1 MRPSVS
7 SRSAGNDARVMADTR
22 PIVFVASSALHEAV
36 VQALATQMEPFA
48 IPDPWVDGQAELGKS
63 VLQWALSKVDGCS
76 YGVFVFAPDGRWGG
90 QINGNVLLELGL
102 FIARHGAERCFILR
116 EASVEV
122 PADLRGIITADYS
135 GEQFAQDPA
144 AALVPAVR
152 KIRSALRRRLTL
164 ADEIL
169 GLWLEDKAEADS
181 EGRYAL
187 VEFRSIKGE
196 LKLFGRSY
204 DESGT
209 ARLEWPKHVN
219 ACSIPTDAREIY
231 HTFDSE
237 YDDNEGEHRSLGVT
251 CFRFHENSTS
261 GDGYFVVHG
270 GGGIRKGRISFK
282 LDRVTPE
289 FSRALGLQPI
299 ELSFADRRS
308 CARLV
313 RTVAA
318 ARAADR

>member
-1 MRPSVS
+1 
-7 SRSAGNDARVMADTR
+7 MADTR
-22 PIVFVASSALHEAV
+22 PIVFVASSARHEAV
-36 VQALATQMEPFA
+36 VQALAAQMEPFA

-76 YGVFVFAPDGRWGG
+76 YGIFVFAPDERWGG

-116 EASVEV
+116 EAQVEV
-122 PADLRGIITADYS
+122 PADLRGIITADFA
-135 GEQFAQDPA
+135 GEQFAQDA
-144 AALVPAVR
+144 AGALAPAVR

-164 ADEIL
+164 ADEVL
-169 GLWLEDKAEADS
+169 GLWLEDKAAADA

-187 VEFRSIKGE
+187 VEFRSVKGE
-196 LKLFGRSY
+196 LKVFGRSY
-204 DESGT
+204 DEAGT
-209 ARLEWPKHVN
+209 AKLEWPKHVN
-219 ACSIPTDAREIY
+219 ACSIPTDAREVY

-237 YDDNEGEHRSLGVT
+237 YDDSEGEHRSLGVT

-270 GGGIRKGRISFK
+270 GGGIRKGRIAFT

-289 FSRALGLQPI
+289 FSRTQALQPI
-299 ELSFADRRS
+299 ELTLADRRG

-313 RTVAA
+313 RAVAG
-318 ARAADR
+318 ARAARR

>member
-1 MRPSVS
+1 
-7 SRSAGNDARVMADTR
+7 MADTR
-22 PIVFVASSALHEAV
+22 PIVFVASSARHEPV
-36 VQALATQMEPFA
+36 VQALAAQLEPFA

-76 YGVFVFAPDGRWGG
+76 CGIFVFAPDERWGG

-116 EASVEV
+116 ESAVEV
-122 PADLRGIITADYS
+122 PADLRGIITADFS
-135 GEQFAQDPA
+135 GEHFAQDA
-144 AALVPAVR
+144 QAALAPALR

-164 ADEIL
+164 ADEVL
-169 GLWLEDKAEADS
+169 GLWLEDKAAADA

-187 VEFRSIKGE
+187 VDFRSIKGE
-196 LKLFGRSY
+196 LKVFGRSY
-204 DESGT
+204 DETGT

-219 ACSIPTDAREIY
+219 ACSIPTDAREVY

-237 YDDNEGEHRSLGVT
+237 YDDSEGDEHRSLGVT
-251 CFRFHENSTS
+251 CYRFHENSTT

-270 GGGIRKGRISFK
+270 GGGIRKGRIAFK

-289 FSRALGLQPI
+289 FGNALGLQAADI
-299 ELSFADRRS
+299 ALADRRT

-313 RTVAA
+313 RAVAA
-318 ARAADR
+318 ARMARA